1 MPKLSVPKLSIP
13 KLSIIVTA
21 YNIEAYLA
29 QCLDSVIN
37 QTLDD
42 LEIIVVD
49 DGSTDGTAGIIRDYA
64 ERDDRIR
71 PILFG
76 ENTIGG
82 VASAANAGLDAA
94 TGDYV
99 GFADG
104 DDICDIDMF
113 RRLHD
118 AAVGADADLAMCR
131 YLLLDEQTGAMAE
144 PADSHRWTGITA
156 PVAWDL
162 QDASGE
168 NRKRVLEFIA
178 VPWRKIYRRAML
190 ERQAIRFPVGDY
202 FYEDNPFHWFSVLSA
217 NRVALVPD
225 VLCHHRVARIGQTMA
240 TVDDRLLRIF
250 DHEAT
255 IRDWL
260 KTHDRD
266 DAYAPALLAWV
277 AAQLS
282 WVSLRAEGEMQR
294 KLFDRLVP
302 IVQGYPE
309 NVVDSVAGGFSRAG
323 RVATM
328 LHALRG
334 RDFIAF
340 SRAAGYRLPEKSL
353 IGLGFYHLRHA
364 GLRDTAATTAR
375 FLRSRL
381 SRGRAAIGGTVR
393 SGPAAQGQVAT
404 QLTDIQFAL
413 VVLQRRLD
421 CMDRDL
427 RALRGDRRAD
437 DDRL

>member
-1 MPKLSVPKLSIP
+1 MP

-29 QCLDSVIN
+29 QCLDSVVD

-49 DGSTDGTAGIIRDYA
+49 DGSTDGTAQIIRDHA
-64 ERDDRIR
+64 ERDNRIR
-71 PILFG
+71 PILFA

-104 DDICDIDMF
+104 DDLCNTDMF
-113 RRLHD
+113 RRLYD
-118 AAVGADADLAMCR
+118 AAVAADADLAMCHYR
-131 YLLLDEQTGAMAE
+131 LLDEQTGATAE
-144 PADSHRWTGITA
+144 PADSHRWAGITA
-156 PVAWDL
+156 PTTWDL
-162 QDASGE
+162 DGEGAEE
-168 NRKRVLEFIA
+168 NRKRLLEFIA

-190 ERQAIRFPVGDY
+190 DRHAIRFPVGDY

-240 TVDDRLLRIF
+240 TVDDRLLKIF

-255 IRDWL
+255 IRAWL

-277 AAQLS
+277 SAQLS

-294 KLFDRLVP
+294 TLFDRLVP
-302 IVQGYPE
+302 IVQGYPDS
-309 NVVDSVAGGFSRAG
+309 VVDAVAQAHGKTG

-328 LHALRG
+328 LHALHR

-353 IGLGFYHLRHA
+353 VGLGLYHLRHA
-364 GLRDTAATTAR
+364 GFRDTAATTAR

-381 SRGRAAIGGTVR
+381 SRGRAAIGGGP
-393 SGPAAQGQVAT
+393 GPAAQGPLAT
-404 QLTDIQFAL
+404 QLSDIQFAL

-421 CMDRDL
+421 GMDREL
-427 RALRGDRRAD
+427 RALRGDRPAD
-437 DDRL
+437 DDRT

>member
-1 MPKLSVPKLSIP
+1 MPKLSV
-13 KLSIIVTA
+13 IVTA

-29 QCLDSVIN
+29 QCLDSVIG
-37 QTLDD
+37 QSLAD

-49 DGSTDGTAGIIRDYA
+49 DGSTDGTVGIIRDYA

-94 TGDYV
+94 TGDYI

-118 AAVGADADLAMCR
+118 AAVGADADLAMCNYR
-131 YLLLDEQTGAMAE
+131 LLDEQTGAMAE
-144 PADSHRWTGITA
+144 PADHHRWTGIA
-156 PVAWDL
+156 ASDAWDL
-162 QDASGE
+162 EGE
-168 NRKRVLEFIA
+168 GAEANRKRLLEFIA
-178 VPWRKIYRRAML
+178 VPWRKIYRRDML
-190 ERQAIRFPVGDY
+190 ERHAIRFPVGDH

-225 VLCHHRVARIGQTMA
+225 VLCYHRVARIGQTMA
-240 TVDDRLLRIF
+240 TVDDRLLKIF
-250 DHEAT
+250 DHEST
-255 IRDWL
+255 IRAWL
-260 KTHDRD
+260 KSHDRD
-266 DAYAPALLAWV
+266 RDYAPALLAWV

-302 IVQGYPE
+302 IVQGYPADA
-309 NVVDSVAGGFSRAG
+309 VDAAAGGYSKTSRV
-323 RVATM
+323 VAM
-328 LHALRG
+328 LDALRR

-381 SRGRAAIGGTVR
+381 SRGRDAALAGPA
-393 SGPAAQGQVAT
+393 PAAQVQTAA
-404 QLTDIQFAL
+404 QLSDIQFAL

-421 CMDRDL
+421 AMDREL
-427 RALRGDRRAD
+427 RALRGDG
-437 DDRL
+437 DRPGGGGRT

>member
-1 MPKLSVPKLSIP
+1 MP

-21 YNIEAYLA
+21 YNIENYLA
-29 QCLDSVIN
+29 QCLDSVIG

-49 DGSTDGTAGIIRDYA
+49 DGSTDGTVQIIRDYA
-64 ERDDRIR
+64 ERDNRIR
-71 PILFG
+71 PILFAQ
-76 ENTIGG
+76 NTIGG

-104 DDICDIDMF
+104 DDVCDIDMF
-113 RRLHD
+113 RRLYD
-118 AAVGADADLAMCR
+118 AAVEADADLAMCQ
-131 YLLLDEQTGAMAE
+131 YLLLDEQTGAMGE
-144 PADSHRWTGITA
+144 PADSHRWAGITA
-156 PVAWDL
+156 PAAWDL
-162 QDASGE
+162 AGAGSKE
-168 NRKRVLEFIA
+168 NRRRLLEFIA
-178 VPWRKIYRRAML
+178 VPWRKIYRRTML
-190 ERQAIRFPVGDY
+190 ERHAIRFPVGDY

-225 VLCHHRVARIGQTMA
+225 VLCYHRVARIGQTMA
-240 TVDDRLLRIF
+240 TVDDRLLKIF

-255 IRDWL
+255 IRAWL
-260 KTHDRD
+260 KTHGRD
-266 DAYAPALLAWV
+266 DDYAPALLGWV

-302 IVQGYPE
+302 IVQSYPDGAVDA
-309 NVVDSVAGGFSRAG
+309 VVRGFNRTG
-323 RVATM
+323 RVVAM
-328 LHALRG
+328 LDALRR

-353 IGLGFYHLRHA
+353 VGLGLYHLRHA
-364 GLRDTAATTAR
+364 GLRDTAMTTAR

-381 SRGRAAIGGTVR
+381 SRDRSAAIAGPGT
-393 SGPAAQGQVAT
+393 ALQGQVTT
-404 QLTDIQFAL
+404 QLSDIQFAL

-421 CMDRDL
+421 AMDREL
-427 RALRGDRRAD
+427 RALRDRNPESGDRR
-437 DDRL
+437 